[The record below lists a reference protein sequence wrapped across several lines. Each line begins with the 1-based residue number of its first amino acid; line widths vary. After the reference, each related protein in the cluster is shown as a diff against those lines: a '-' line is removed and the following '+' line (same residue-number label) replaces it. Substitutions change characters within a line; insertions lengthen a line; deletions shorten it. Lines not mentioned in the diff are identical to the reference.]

1 MVWPFVPGTWQVIPV
16 RARSLM
22 EEKADAKTSLREAAM
37 RALENAYAPYSNFRV
52 GAALQTRDGTV
63 ITGCNM
69 ENSAYGL
76 AICAETLAVA
86 SAVSQGLTEFDEI
99 AIATDDSEP
108 TPPCGACRQ
117 VLNEFAPSIKISSY
131 TRDGKEASW
140 TLDELL
146 PHAFVLHQSRGRT

>member
-1 MVWPFVPGTWQVIPV
+1 M
-16 RARSLM
+16 AKRS
-22 EEKADAKTSLREAAM
+22 ETKASLREAAM
-37 RALENAYAPYSNFRV
+37 RALDNAHAPYSNFRV
-52 GAALQTRDGTV
+52 GAALLTRDGRL
-63 ITGCNM
+63 ITGCNV

-99 AIATDDSEP
+99 AIASEDSEP

-117 VLNEFAPSIKISSY
+117 VLNEFAPNIRISSY

-140 TLDELL
+140 TLAELL
-146 PHAFVLHQSRGRT
+146 PHAFVLNQSRGRM

>member
-1 MVWPFVPGTWQVIPV
+1 MATK
-16 RARSLM
+16 S
-22 EEKADAKTSLREAAM
+22 ETKASLREAAM
-37 RALENAYAPYSNFRV
+37 RALDNAHAPYSNFKV
-52 GAALQTRDGTV
+52 GAALLTRGGRV
-63 ITGCNM
+63 ITGCNV

-99 AIATDDSEP
+99 AIASDDSEP

-117 VLNEFAPSIKISSY
+117 VLNEFAPNISISSY

-140 TLDELL
+140 TLEELL
-146 PHAFVLHQSRGRT
+146 PHAFVLNQSRGRM

>member
-1 MVWPFVPGTWQVIPV
+1 
-16 RARSLM
+16 
-22 EEKADAKTSLREAAM
+22 M
-37 RALENAYAPYSNFRV
+37 RALDNAHAPYSKFRV
-52 GAALQTRDGTV
+52 GAALLTRDGKL
-63 ITGCNM
+63 ITGCNV

-99 AIATDDSEP
+99 AIASDDREP

-117 VLNEFAPSIKISSY
+117 VLNEFAPNIRVSSY

-140 TLDELL
+140 TLQELL
-146 PHAFVLHQSRGRT
+146 PHAFVLNQSRGRM

>member
-1 MVWPFVPGTWQVIPV
+1 MATK
-16 RARSLM
+16 S
-22 EEKADAKTSLREAAM
+22 ETKASLREAAM
-37 RALENAYAPYSNFRV
+37 RALDNAHAPYSNFRV
-52 GAALQTRDGTV
+52 GAALLTRDGRV
-63 ITGCNM
+63 ITGCNV

-99 AIATDDSEP
+99 AIASDDREP

-117 VLNEFAPSIKISSY
+117 VLNEFAPNIRISSY

-140 TLDELL
+140 TLEELL
-146 PHAFVLHQSRGRT
+146 PHAFVLNQSRGRM

>member
-1 MVWPFVPGTWQVIPV
+1 
-16 RARSLM
+16 
-22 EEKADAKTSLREAAM
+22 M
-37 RALENAYAPYSNFRV
+37 RALDNAHAPYSNFKV
-52 GAALQTRDGTV
+52 GAALLTRDGKL
-63 ITGCNM
+63 ITGCNV

-99 AIATDDSEP
+99 AIASDDSEP

-117 VLNEFAPSIKISSY
+117 VLNEFAPNIRVSSY

-140 TLDELL
+140 TLQELL
-146 PHAFVLHQSRGRT
+146 PHAFVLNQSRGRM

>member
-1 MVWPFVPGTWQVIPV
+1 
-16 RARSLM
+16 M
-22 EEKADAKTSLREAAM
+22 EREPKQNASLREAAF
-37 RALENAYAPYSNFRV
+37 RALDNAYAPYSNFRV
-52 GAALQTRDGTV
+52 GAALHTRSGEL

-86 SAVSQGLTEFDEI
+86 SAVSQGLTDFDEI
-99 AIATDDSEP
+99 AIASDDNEP

-117 VLNEFAPSIKISSY
+117 VLNEFAPNIRISSY
-131 TRDGKEASW
+131 TRDGKEAVW

-146 PHAFVLHQSRGRT
+146 PHAFVLNPSRGRV

>member
-1 MVWPFVPGTWQVIPV
+1 MKRTSG
-16 RARSLM
+16 
-22 EEKADAKTSLREAAM
+22 KDASLREAALG
-37 RALENAYAPYSNFRV
+37 ALENAYAPYSNFRV
-52 GAALQTRDGTV
+52 GAALRTRDGRL

-76 AICAETLAVA
+76 ALCAETLAVA
-86 SAVSQGLTEFDEI
+86 YAVSQGLTEFDEI

-117 VLNEFAPSIKISSY
+117 VLNEFAPNIKITSY
-131 TRDGKEASW
+131 TRDGKEAAW

-146 PHAFVLHQSRGRT
+146 PHAFVLNPSRGRI

>member
-1 MVWPFVPGTWQVIPV
+1 MATK
-16 RARSLM
+16 S
-22 EEKADAKTSLREAAM
+22 ETKASLREAAM
-37 RALENAYAPYSNFRV
+37 RALDNAHAPYSNFRV
-52 GAALQTRDGTV
+52 GAALRTRDGRL
-63 ITGCNM
+63 ITGCNV

-99 AIATDDSEP
+99 AIASDDSEP

-117 VLNEFAPSIKISSY
+117 VLNEFAPNIRVSSY

-140 TLDELL
+140 TLQELL
-146 PHAFVLHQSRGRT
+146 PHAFVLNQSRGRM

>member
-1 MVWPFVPGTWQVIPV
+1 MTPKSAGKD
-16 RARSLM
+16 ASSL
-22 EEKADAKTSLREAAM
+22 KEAAM
-37 RALENAYAPYSNFRV
+37 GALENAYAPYSNFRV
-52 GAALQTRDGTV
+52 GAALLTATGEV
-63 ITGCNM
+63 ISGCNM

-86 SAVSQGLTEFDEI
+86 SAVSQGLTDFVEI
-99 AIATDDSEP
+99 AIATDDSDP

-117 VLNEFAPSIKISSY
+117 VLNEFAPNIKVSSY

-146 PHAFVLHQSRGRT
+146 PYAFVLNNSRGRT

>member
-1 MVWPFVPGTWQVIPV
+1 MAGKSKST
-16 RARSLM
+16 A
-22 EEKADAKTSLREAAM
+22 SLREAAIG
-37 RALENAYAPYSNFRV
+37 ALANAYAPYSNFKV
-52 GAALQTRDGTV
+52 GAALRTRGGRV
-63 ITGCNM
+63 VTGCNM

-86 SAVSQGLTEFDEI
+86 SAVSQGLTEFEEI
-99 AIATDDSEP
+99 AIATDDSDP

-117 VLNEFAPSIKISSY
+117 VLSEFAPGIRISSY

-146 PHAFVLHQSRGRT
+146 PHAFVLNQSRGRM

>member
-1 MVWPFVPGTWQVIPV
+1 MANTSESN
-16 RARSLM
+16 A
-22 EEKADAKTSLREAAM
+22 SLREAAI
-37 RALENAYAPYSNFRV
+37 RALDNAYAPYSNFRV
-52 GAALQTRDGTV
+52 GAALRTRDGKLV
-63 ITGCNM
+63 TGCNM

-86 SAVSQGLTEFDEI
+86 SAVSQGLTEFEEI
-99 AIATDDSEP
+99 AIATEDSEP

-117 VLNEFAPSIKISSY
+117 VLNEFAPRIRVSSY

-146 PHAFVLHQSRGRT
+146 PHAFVLNQSRGRM

>member
-1 MVWPFVPGTWQVIPV
+1 MAKKSAT
-16 RARSLM
+16 
-22 EEKADAKTSLREAAM
+22 KASLREAAM
-37 RALENAYAPYSNFRV
+37 RALDNAHAPYSNFRV
-52 GAALQTRDGTV
+52 GAALLTRDGRV
-63 ITGCNM
+63 ITGCNV

-86 SAVSQGLTEFDEI
+86 SAVSQGLTDFDEI
-99 AIATDDSEP
+99 AIASDDSEP

-117 VLNEFAPSIKISSY
+117 VLNEFAPNIRVSSY

-146 PHAFVLHQSRGRT
+146 PHAFVLNQSRGRM